1 VGLSPPIFRIN
12 MINFIK
18 FAHNLSKLSGVTAT
32 LLVIAAVF
40 VTTEMVIV
48 RYFLN
53 MSTTWQTEFV
63 IFSLAAATFVGSPYV
78 LLKKKHVS
86 IDIVTHYMS
95 KKNQKLMSYLA
106 SFLSI
111 IFLIIFFYTSLELF
125 IHAWEKNLKTPT
137 IWNFP
142 LWKVYIFLPIGA
154 FLLII
159 QSIADIFC
167 TMIDYYNP
175 KGN

>member
-1 VGLSPPIFRIN
+1 MLFRSIN
-12 MINFIK
+12 KIYMIGFIK
-18 FAHNLSKLSGVTAT
+18 FAHRLSKISGVVAT
-32 LLVIAAVF
+32 LLIIAAVF

-63 IFSLAAATFVGSPYV
+63 IFSLAAATFIGSPYV

-106 SFLSI
+106 ALFSI
-111 IFLIIFFYTSLELF
+111 IFLIIFFYTSFELF
-125 IHAWEKNLKTPT
+125 IHSWEKNLKTPT

-159 QSIADIFC
+159 QSIADKI
-167 TMIDYYNP
+167 
-175 KGN
+175 GRAHV

>member
-1 VGLSPPIFRIN
+1 
-12 MINFIK
+12 MIGFIK
-18 FAHNLSKLSGVTAT
+18 FAHRLSKISGVAAT
-32 LLVIAAVF
+32 LLIIAAVF

-63 IFSLAAATFVGSPYV
+63 IFSLAAATFIGSPYV

-106 SFLSI
+106 AFFSI
-111 IFLIIFFYTSLELF
+111 IFPAIFCNTFFLYKTIPSTAKSRV
-125 IHAWEKNLKTPT
+125 IRAKVINLK
-137 IWNFP
+137 
-142 LWKVYIFLPIGA
+142 
-154 FLLII
+154 LLIHYI
-159 QSIADIFC
+159 SLLSANFHQTIFSSFNERPRIMN
-167 TMIDYYNP
+167 TA
-175 KGN
+175 